1 MAALGSLVV
10 SLEANTAKF
19 TADMGKA
26 AYQSEQ
32 AMKQM
37 KKDAEMVGIA
47 IGAMGVTAG
56 TALALMVKNAID
68 AADTLRDMA
77 QKTGIAV
84 EQLNGLGFA
93 ASQAGGS
100 LDSMVSAAGKLNKS
114 IAEAAG
120 GNKESAEA
128 FDVLG
133 VKIMDAAG
141 NLKKADVI
149 MAEVADKFAT
159 YQDGPEKAAI
169 ALRLFGKA
177 GADMIP
183 LLNDGGNAMRD
194 NIAYAEKYSG
204 VTTELTNAADN
215 FNDTMG
221 KIALQQKGFANQMT
235 AALLPIMQA
244 VADEFLRMK
253 EQGNGFSLAAEVV
266 RTVLQTVIVMASEVV
281 FVFKGVGRE
290 IGAVAAQMVALAT
303 LDIKGFKAIS
313 EAVKADAALAA
324 AEQAKFVARI
334 MAPLAA
340 PEDDEARRRR
350 GHGVQDTTG
359 KTAAPR
365 MKSTGGTGSGKDP
378 DADFKAYM
386 KNLDAQIQ
394 KMQQLTTVEKLLDD
408 IKRGDLTV
416 SDKQKSTLVFLAE
429 SIDKEKEAVKVLAL
443 KRDVAMAAGDAVN
456 KANEEY
462 QREVERNAGVVER
475 IRISLMTQLEQ
486 ETLSHEKRIAELQKF
501 HDTRLE
507 NVVQANS
514 LIEAENLRHEQY
526 KADLQASYDSQAL
539 GMAGNS
545 ADQLYGLMQKAGM
558 DQSALGKAV
567 FLTSKAMAVAEII
580 MNTEVA
586 AAKATAMFPIYGAA
600 LATGIRIAGYTS
612 AGLVGGLAI
621 AQASAE
627 GGYDIPAGVN
637 PMTQLHEKEMVLP
650 RQQADVIRGLA
661 GGGSGGAMKL
671 TIVNN
676 TSARIGEV
684 TEQRISG
691 NERALIIQEAV
702 SATASQLSDP
712 NSKTSRSM
720 SRNYALQR
728 SR

>member
-443 KRDVAMAAGDAVN
+443 KRDVAMAPGDAVN

-501 HDTRLE
+501 HDTGLE

>member
-443 KRDVAMAAGDAVN
+443 KRDVAMAPGDAVN

>member
-281 FVFKGVGRE
+281 FVFKGVGTE

>member
-281 FVFKGVGRE
+281 FVFKGVGTE

-443 KRDVAMAAGDAVN
+443 KRDVAMAPGDAVN

-486 ETLSHEKRIAELQKF
+486 ETWSHEKRIAELQKF
-501 HDTRLE
+501 HDTGLE